1 MKLSARWENSLFI
14 IFAHC
19 NDYANQMFFRTEI
32 LISCPPPPTPPTT
45 GRDYCCL
52 FTAKFLPRH
61 CPHQKELLAYLQ
73 KKLPWRTSQWVG
85 TKAPPQFRH
94 LEGDPSSGAHMG
106 YRVRLWAATFLSAI
120 EGFPCSITSFLWT
133 PPHQISCMQICSVYF
148 QGTPPEIPILEPVT
162 EVVLDKSELII
173 EAGSG
178 VCLIDIPWLLHFGEG
193 LEQILRDNHHIY
205 YTIQHAEWRK
215 RQM

>member
-1 MKLSARWENSLFI
+1 MSLI
-14 IFAHC
+14 TAVPS
-19 NDYANQMFFRTEI
+19 FFEEVSPNT
-32 LISCPPPPTPPTT
+32 
-45 GRDYCCL
+45 
-52 FTAKFLPRH
+52 
-61 CPHQKELLAYLQ
+61 
-73 KKLPWRTSQWVG
+73 V
-85 TKAPPQFRH
+85 
-94 LEGDPSSGAHMG
+94 
-106 YRVRLWAATFLSAI
+106 FLSRLKNNW
-120 EGFPCSITSFLWT
+120 EGVNLMFSWLHLLPISFVLCLSPTHIYLYPGELPLAKLWVLVVLPSPLYSFIQQALTPTVSRRCYAITSFLWT